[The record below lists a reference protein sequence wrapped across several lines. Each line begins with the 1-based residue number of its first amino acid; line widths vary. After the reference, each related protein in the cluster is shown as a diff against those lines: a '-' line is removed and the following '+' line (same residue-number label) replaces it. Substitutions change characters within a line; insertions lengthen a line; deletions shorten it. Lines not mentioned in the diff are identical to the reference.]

1 MILYIIGNNGYFQ
14 GTMEWPDDP
23 DDMFGIPFGTTKKAP
38 PSLAED
44 EYAIWSGSDWILT
57 ITPPPV
63 PVPVKEVPEF
73 ISKYQAKMALLQVG
87 LYEQV
92 EVYVAN
98 SNDYALKISWYDATN
113 FYRNNQFIAG
123 LAVEFNL
130 TEEQVDNLFI
140 LASTF

>member
-1 MILYIIGNNGYFQ
+1 MILYIIGSNGYYQ

-23 DDMFGIPFGTTKKAP
+23 NDMFGIPFGTTKKAP
-38 PSLAED
+38 PALAED
-44 EYAIWSGSDWILT
+44 EYAIWSGSDWIMT
-57 ITPPPV
+57 TTPPPI

-73 ISKYQAKMALLQVG
+73 ISKYQAKMALLQAG

-92 EVYVAN
+92 EAYVAN

-113 FYRNNQFIAG
+113 FYRDNQFIAG
-123 LAVEFNL
+123 LAVEFEL
-130 TEEQVDNLFI
+130 TEEQVDDLFI